1 MEMSIPPKKEYVL
14 YAPLS
19 VRQREAYDRVLDGG
33 LRKWLIQGGTGGV
46 EIVGDEEP
54 IEEEEE
60 DKNDEVV
67 VVEAEI
73 EEDEESRRVSKRFIK
88 GGRKSYA
95 VDGDDDEYFEKLERG
110 DFNERGLKVIKSK
123 EEEEAEEA
131 KLGREYQFRTKGK
144 VNYFSALILL
154 LIVETYTVRQVN
166 NMKLQ
171 NTVMQ
176 LRKVCSHPFLFDWP
190 IDPNTRY
197 PVLGEELVN
206 ASGKMMVLD
215 RLLRELFKGGHKVL
229 LFSQFT
235 TMLDIIEVKN
245 LYSMICIF
253 PADPLHLFRNGLSII
268 WDGKSVVLMDQ
279 RRLSI
284 AVER

>member
-1 MEMSIPPKKEYVL
+1 MKVDVETNLPPKKEYVL

-46 EIVGDEEP
+46 EVVGDDEA
-54 IEEEEE
+54 IEV
-60 DKNDEVV
+60 DDNNDELEAVD
-67 VVEAEI
+67 AEI
-73 EEDEESRRVSKRFIK
+73 EEDVKRQDSGSRRASKRYIK
-88 GGRKSYA
+88 GGKKSYA
-95 VDGDDDEYFEKLERG
+95 VDGDDDEYFEELERG
-110 DFNERGLKVIKSK
+110 GFNERGLKEVKVTKTK

-131 KLGREYQFRTKGK
+131 RLGREFQVRTKGK
-144 VNYFSALILL
+144 LLFSVLSNVSSLI
-154 LIVETYTVRQVN
+154 IIYTVRQVN

-215 RLLRELFKGGHKVL
+215 RLLRELFRRGHKVL

-235 TMLDIIEVKN
+235 TMLDIIEVKI
-245 LYSMICIF
+245 L
-253 PADPLHLFRNGLSII
+253 
-268 WDGKSVVLMDQ
+268 
-279 RRLSI
+279 
-284 AVER
+284 